1 MRRYSCE
8 EHKRDRTDFHF
19 CAECFEKQLKI
30 DRLKEENAQL
40 KAQLRYRTK
49 KDNQE
54 FFGSSTPSSK
64 KYIKANSK
72 EENKNK
78 QGGAKVGHK
87 GNGRK
92 TFTEEEADEVVN
104 LRVEERE
111 CPNCGGKLES
121 KEIEERSIVE
131 AIISEA
137 RKILYKYQIKKCR
150 CCNTTIENKPLVLP
164 RNKYGNQ
171 LITDSAVKHYL
182 YGIPL
187 KRIEDMWGE
196 NVVAG
201 NLIKTFHRLAD
212 FWKPAI
218 KKLEEDFRAEN
229 TKHADETGWRTD
241 GDNGYSWL
249 FCSNNTSIF
258 KFENNRSAKVPAE
271 VLGKEKIPGVLV
283 VDRYRGYNKA
293 PCEIQYC
300 YAHLLRDVK
309 DLEKDFPKS
318 KEITRFVKEFAPL
331 LADAMGLRTEKI
343 SDKKYYKKAQE
354 RQDKIM
360 ALARAPAKH
369 CGIQKY
375 QDIFIEK
382 EHRLFHWVKDRKVP
396 AENNRAERELRPTVI
411 ARKVS
416 FGSQSTK
423 GARTR
428 SILMTILHT
437 AAKRLTD
444 EPLHTWFHETLIA
457 FIENP
462 NIDPY
467 LLLPEIPN

>member
-8 EHKRDRTDFHF
+8 NHKRDKTAFYF
-19 CAECFEKQLKI
+19 CEECFQKQLQI
-30 DRLKEENAQL
+30 DRLKEENSQL
-40 KAQLRYRTK
+40 KNQLRYRAK

-64 KYIKANSK
+64 KYIKVNSK
-72 EENKNK
+72 ENNTKK
-78 QGGAKVGHK
+78 CGGAKLGHK
-87 GNGRK
+87 GHGRK
-92 TFTEEEADEVVN
+92 AFTENEADEVIN
-104 LRVEERE
+104 LRVEECK

-121 KEIEERSIVE
+121 KEIEERSVVE
-131 AIISEA
+131 AILSEA
-137 RKILYKYQIKKCR
+137 KKILYKYQIKRCR
-150 CCNTTIENKPLVLP
+150 NCNVTIENKPIILP

-182 YGIPL
+182 HGIPL
-187 KRIEDMWGE
+187 KRIEDMLGE
-196 NVVAG
+196 NVVPG
-201 NLIKTFHRLAD
+201 NLIKIFHKLAD
-212 FWKPAI
+212 FWKPSI
-218 KKLEEDFRAEN
+218 KKLEEDFRKEN

-249 FCSNNTSIF
+249 FCSNDTSIF
-258 KFENNRSAKVPAE
+258 KFEDNRSSRVPAE

-283 VDRYRGYNKA
+283 VDRYGGYNQA

-300 YAHLLRDVK
+300 YAHLLRDLK
-309 DLEKDFPKS
+309 DLEKEFPKS
-318 KEITRFVKEFAPL
+318 KEVKYFTKEFAPQF
-331 LADAMGLRTEKI
+331 AKAMGLRTEKI
-343 SDKKYYKKAQE
+343 SDKKYHKKAQE
-354 RQDKIM
+354 LKDKIM
-360 ALARAPAKH
+360 SLARAPAKH

-375 QDIFIEK
+375 QSIFIEK
-382 EHRLFHWVKDRKVP
+382 EHRLFHWVTDRKVP

-428 SILMTILHT
+428 SVLMTILHT
-437 AAKRLTD
+437 AAKRLT
-444 EPLHTWFHETLIA
+444 EKPLHRWFHETLIA

-467 LLLPEIPN
+467 SLLPEIPN